1 MAQIDN
7 ATEPCAGLAL
17 RPDDAAALHYR
28 HLATSLVRALRRG
41 VPLDQVW
48 PR

>member
-1 MAQIDN
+1 MAQSDD

-41 VPLDQVW
+41 VPLDQVR